1 MRLLFTGI
9 SPQPLSARLTAGA
22 KCGETKG
29 QVKTQSLRSTADSG
43 WLKMWGRRENA
54 MWRWQEGLQLAG
66 RPLPRNSALTFDS
79 NDLLRAT
86 FL

>member
-29 QVKTQSLRSTADSG
+29 QVKTQSLRSTAVSG
-43 WLKMWGRRENA
+43 WLKMWGRLENA
-54 MWRWQEGLQLAG
+54 MWRW
-66 RPLPRNSALTFDS
+66 
-79 NDLLRAT
+79 
-86 FL
+86 